1 MKEKG
6 EKEINGHTQMKEK
19 GEIEKKEKN
28 EGWLTGKQSGVI
40 FVEWTSTD
48 RREKDNFISKPQNT
62 ANLWENIELP
72 GWVGR

>member
-28 EGWLTGKQSGVI
+28 EG
-40 FVEWTSTD
+40 
-48 RREKDNFISKPQNT
+48 
-62 ANLWENIELP
+62 
-72 GWVGR
+72 